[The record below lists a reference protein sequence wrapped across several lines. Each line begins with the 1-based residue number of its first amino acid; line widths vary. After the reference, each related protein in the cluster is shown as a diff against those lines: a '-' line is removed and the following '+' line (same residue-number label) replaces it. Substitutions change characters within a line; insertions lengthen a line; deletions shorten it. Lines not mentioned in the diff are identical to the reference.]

1 MSASSIELNVDGQPD
16 HNHLVDR
23 ILMHD
28 CDNVLGDEG
37 NWACFHS
44 GSRWPDLALFLQPR

>member
-1 MSASSIELNVDGQPD
+1 MSASSIELNVDGQSD
-16 HNHLVDR
+16 HNLLVDR

-28 CDNVLGDEG
+28 WDNVRGDEE
-37 NWACFHS
+37 NWGCFHS